1 MSKGFNYFRIKM
13 AYKGTNDQGAI
24 VTIKS
29 EDLVMATCYTCL
41 LYTSPSPR
49 D

>member
-29 EDLVMATCYTCL
+29 EDLVMATCYM
-41 LYTSPSPR
+41 
-49 D
+49 